1 MKLKNMLT
9 SQENTSMR
17 LKNML
22 RCTTI
27 LALILLSVPGL
38 AQKSTLTPSEKRIAY
53 ENALLDSAYR
63 YEKLKLAFIPLKT
76 AYEYQGKENEELRA
90 TVRLQNLQASVQKQ
104 SFEAAIS
111 KTKQE
116 GGFWRGF
123 KWGLGTGYAGG
134 LLTGLRVRK

>member
-1 MKLKNMLT
+1 MKKILKGIAKV
-9 SQENTSMR
+9 S
-17 LKNML
+17 
-22 RCTTI
+22 I
-27 LALILLSVPGL
+27 LILLSVTSW
-38 AQKSTLTPSEKRIAY
+38 AQESKPKPERTAF

-90 TVRLQNLQASVQKQ
+90 TVRLQNLQATVRKQ

-111 KTKQE
+111 KAKQE

-123 KWGLGTGYAGG
+123 KWGLATGYAGG
-134 LLTGLRVRK
+134 LLTGLRARK